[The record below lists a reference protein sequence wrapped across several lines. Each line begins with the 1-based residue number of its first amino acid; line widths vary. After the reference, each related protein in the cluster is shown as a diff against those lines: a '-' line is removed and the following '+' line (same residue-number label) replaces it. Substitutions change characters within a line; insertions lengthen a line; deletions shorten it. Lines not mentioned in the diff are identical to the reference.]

1 MAQTVRSQ
9 RTRSV
14 TMRDVAKAA
23 KVSQSTVSRVL
34 NGANGGI
41 PISDD
46 TKQRVLEAVEQL
58 GYYPNLYAGSL
69 RGLKTQMLAMM
80 VADIANPFYHP
91 MVRAVQDAARA
102 RGYDVMLSNTDHMR
116 EAELYFCN
124 SIIRRQVDG
133 VILAPYHLT
142 AVDIE
147 RLIDRTGV
155 AVAAVGQHVDHS
167 QVDVVF
173 GSDDVATSK
182 TTAWLIN
189 DKKHT
194 RIGFIGVTD
203 KFAAGFRR
211 RCAFQAALAEAKLEM
226 PPEYFQEGDW
236 SFDSGLAAMA
246 TLLSLPSPPTAVF
259 VLNDLMA
266 IGAIEAVRQR
276 GLHIPKDIAI
286 VGFDDIPASSWVFPK
301 LTTVAQYPDEMGR
314 VLATAV
320 FERLDGFDGAGR
332 RYEVP
337 CRLVERHT
345 T

>member
-1 MAQTVRSQ
+1 MAQTVRSP
-9 RTRSV
+9 RIRSV

-34 NGANGGI
+34 NGANAGI

-58 GYYPNLYAGSL
+58 GYYPNLQAGSL
-69 RGLKTQMLAMM
+69 RGQKTWMVAMM
-80 VADIANPFYHP
+80 VADIGNPFYHP

-102 RGYDVMLSNTDHMR
+102 RGYDVMLSNTDHVR
-116 EAELYFCN
+116 EAELHFCN

-142 AVDIE
+142 AADIE

-167 QVDVVF
+167 HVDVVF
-173 GSDDVATSK
+173 GSDDVATNK
-182 TTAWLIN
+182 TTAWLIHE
-189 DKKHT
+189 KKHT
-194 RIGFIGVTD
+194 RLGFIGVTD
-203 KFAAGFRR
+203 KFAVGLRR
-211 RCAFQAALAEAKLEM
+211 RCAFQAAIAEAGLEF
-226 PPEYFQEGDW
+226 PPGYFQEGDW
-236 SFDSGLAAMA
+236 TFAGGFTAMTA
-246 TLLSLPSPPTAVF
+246 LLNLPSPPTAVF
-259 VLNDLMA
+259 ALNDLMA
-266 IGAIEAVRQR
+266 IGAIEAIRQR
-276 GLHIPKDIAI
+276 GLRIPEDVAI
-286 VGFDDIPASSWVFPK
+286 VGFDNIPATSWVFPK
-301 LTTVAQYPDEMGR
+301 LTTVAQYPNEMGR
-314 VLATAV
+314 VMATAL